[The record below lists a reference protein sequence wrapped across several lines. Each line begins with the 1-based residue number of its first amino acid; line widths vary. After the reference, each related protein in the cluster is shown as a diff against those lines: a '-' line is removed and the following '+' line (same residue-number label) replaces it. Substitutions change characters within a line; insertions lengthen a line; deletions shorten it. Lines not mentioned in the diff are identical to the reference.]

1 MRRWWL
7 LTRRTGEQM
16 REALAPQELDIPERN
31 ARNLNSEVFWAA
43 FLSAAAAFNAPF
55 AIRLGATNTE
65 IGLLSSIPALLALLV
80 SIPAGQFLNRRARRM
95 PLLIRS
101 LFVYRLGFLLAAFI
115 PWLPVAQKGT
125 ALIWL
130 LIAFSIPAHFFG
142 VGWNSMLA
150 DVIPETNRAR
160 VFAIRN
166 ILAAVAVTSGIFL
179 AGWWL
184 ERSVFPLNYQVM
196 YVIGFTASLI
206 SIYYILKL
214 QAPDS
219 VAPPASPRQPV
230 SFRSLW
236 RGFQQMTTHQPDF
249 VRLVVNTLAY
259 GVGLWMI
266 GPLYVLYFMRTL
278 GAAEGWL
285 GLNGMLGSLASA
297 IGYYLWQRV
306 IIRWGEN
313 RVLKWTISV
322 IGLYPVLVG
331 LSPNL
336 TLILV
341 WSALNNLIAPG
352 VSLSHFNM
360 VLKICPEAE
369 RPVYLGIYTTIMNA
383 GAFVMP
389 LLGVYLANRF
399 GLAPM
404 LVAGGV
410 LCLVGS
416 SLFRIRP
423 WQTPDSLAAR
433 RGL

>member
-1 MRRWWL
+1 MSSIASGRSSPL
-7 LTRRTGEQM
+7 
-16 REALAPQELDIPERN
+16 PHERN
-31 ARNLNSEVFWAA
+31 ARNLYTEVLWVSL
-43 FLSAAAAFNAPF
+43 LSAAAAFNAPF
-55 AIRLGATNTE
+55 AIRLGATNAE

-80 SIPAGQFLNRRARRM
+80 TIPAGQILNRRARRM

-101 LFVYRLGFLLAAFI
+101 LFVHRLGFLLIVLI
-115 PWLPVAQKGT
+115 PWLPVAQKGMVVV
-125 ALIWL
+125 WL

-142 VGWNSMLA
+142 VGWNSMLG
-150 DVIPETNRAR
+150 DLIPETNRAQ

-166 ILAAVAVTSGIFL
+166 ILAAAAVTSGTFL

-196 YVIGFTASLI
+196 YVIGFAASLI

-214 QAPDS
+214 QVPDS
-219 VAPPASPRQPV
+219 VVPPASPRQPV

-236 RGFQQMTTHQPDF
+236 SGFQQTATHQPDF
-249 VRLVVNTLAY
+249 VRLVVNTLAHS
-259 GVGLWMI
+259 VGLWMI
-266 GPLYVLYFMRTL
+266 GPLYVLYFMRVL
-278 GAAEGWL
+278 GATEGWL
-285 GLNGMLGSLASA
+285 GLNGMLGSLTAA

-306 IIRWGEN
+306 IVRWGEN

-331 LSPNL
+331 LSPSL

-341 WSALNNLIAPG
+341 WTALNNLIAPG

-360 VLKICPEAE
+360 FLKICPEAE
-369 RPVYLGIYTTIMNA
+369 RPVYIGIYTTIMNA

-389 LLGVYLANRF
+389 LLGIYLANRF

-410 LCLVGS
+410 LCLAGS

-433 RGL
+433 SGL